1 MSRGATATAILKAIM
16 AGKTFEDSGVDDTP
30 HNRQV
35 WESMKRDV
43 ENVPPGDTVDIP
55 ADWSDA

>member
-1 MSRGATATAILKAIM
+1 MTRGAVATAILKAIM
-16 AGKTFEDSGVDDTP
+16 AGEQFEEAGVPDTP

-43 ENVPPGDTVDIP
+43 ENVPAGETVDIP
-55 ADWSDA
+55 TDWSDV